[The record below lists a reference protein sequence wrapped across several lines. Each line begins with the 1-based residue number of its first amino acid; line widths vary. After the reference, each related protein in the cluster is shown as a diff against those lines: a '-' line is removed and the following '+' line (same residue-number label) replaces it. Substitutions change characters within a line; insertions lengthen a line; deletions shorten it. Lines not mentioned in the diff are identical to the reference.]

1 MKMTV
6 QVISATE
13 FPMDVVSM
21 AAGTCYG
28 KDNISYNR
36 VKTCFKAD
44 HMSVFEHA
52 SITFKVEGVSRACL
66 AQITR
71 HRLASFCVES
81 QRYCKY
87 DFSGED
93 WYITPPEIKSD
104 SELIDKF
111 KNTVHRCA
119 DEYHEA
125 LEFGVRPEDARFM
138 LPEATKTNFVV
149 TMNVREL
156 FHFFDM
162 RIDKAAQWEIREL
175 AREMLE
181 AASRVNDQWGTII
194 DLYETHG
201 ELR

>member
-1 MKMTV
+1 MKMAV

-13 FPMDVVSM
+13 CPMDVVSM

-87 DFSGED
+87 DFSGDD

-162 RIDKAAQWEIREL
+162 RLDKAAQWEIREL

-181 AASRVNDQWGTII
+181 AASRVNDQWWTII